1 MFLQD
6 TEKLEPEHINHNDKD
21 KKHQHEDSKVQYD
34 SNEDYGKTFSE
45 ELPEKSFLKEEENF
59 DSNNEI
65 VTDILDF
72 KSNFHEDYDESHPD
86 FGRKT
91 ITKDFFDTPKAKHI
105 SHKDKNR
112 PHLGRVGKSNH
123 SKYDDEV
130 ELYFLQHNEA
140 DKYEEAHSKYY
151 FFLVIKQKS

>member
-1 MFLQD
+1 MPILFLQD
-6 TEKLEPEHINHNDKD
+6 TEKLEPEHINHKDKY

-45 ELPEKSFLKEEENF
+45 ELPEKRFLKEEENF
-59 DSNNEI
+59 DSNYEI
-65 VTDILDF
+65 VTNILDF

-86 FGRKT
+86 FGKKT

-105 SHKDKNR
+105 SHKVKNR
-112 PHLGRVGKSNH
+112 NH

-151 FFLVIKQKS
+151 YFLVIKKKS